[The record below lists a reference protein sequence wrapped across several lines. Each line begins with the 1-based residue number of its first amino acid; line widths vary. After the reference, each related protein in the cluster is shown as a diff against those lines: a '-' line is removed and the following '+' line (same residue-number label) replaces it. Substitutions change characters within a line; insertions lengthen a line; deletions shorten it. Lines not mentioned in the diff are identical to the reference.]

1 MKNNILFALSTFF
14 IISVSFLF
22 GVSVFMSAYSDLD
35 KECLHK
41 TEIIKQ
47 YQEYVNNC
55 ELLLDSVSNR
65 DKTFMIDMSSTEVYY
80 DYMRSKE
87 KIDSI
92 LLSE

>member
-1 MKNNILFALSTFF
+1 MKSNILFALSIFL
-14 IISVSFLF
+14 IIAGSFLF
-22 GVSVFMSAYSDLD
+22 GVSIFQSAYSDLD
-35 KECLHK
+35 RECIHK

-47 YQEYVNNC
+47 YQEYVNSC
-55 ELLLDSVSNR
+55 ELLLDSMSNR
-65 DKTFMIDMSSTEVYY
+65 DKTFMTDMSGTDVYY